1 MALALRELS
10 RFHEAIDFVHRGLI
24 IKPDFEEL
32 LILQKGI
39 EEDLAIETAL
49 PLDHPERV
57 KFDNLIKWLLE
68 GGAQFPK
75 LKLRFYS
82 KDYRG
87 VHSTTFVAKNETIV
101 IIPKTHIITLEMAKA
116 TPIGQKMVAA
126 NLNLLSPKHSFLSS
140 FILQEKA
147 KEESWWKPYLDILP
161 ESYSNFPIFYTDE
174 DKEWLT
180 GSPFLDQVNEKIQDI
195 EEDYNAIVEAVPEFA
210 EFPLFEFSKIRMGVS
225 SRIFGMQIEGNKT
238 DGFVPL
244 ADMLNHRRPRQ
255 TTWSYED
262 SKNGFVIEA
271 MEDIERGLEVMDS
284 YGKKCNSRFLLNYG
298 FIVRNN
304 DANEYPFKCKLRED
318 DPNLMTKRNLI
329 DGSLSQT
336 FRVQADEKENVF
348 NDFLGF
354 LRFVELNDIS
364 ILPRIM
370 EECQEEE
377 QPGFKPSK
385 IKPISL
391 ANERKV
397 LQHVQKL
404 AKSGIDLYPETLQED
419 AQILQR
425 EDLTENQRNCVLMR
439 QGEKQILDWYFK
451 FSDLALALLDM
462 ERKEVKKAAKGSPYE
477 SYLTHS
483 IIPLLGK

>member
-1 MALALRELS
+1 MAVAHRELS
-10 RFHEAIDFVHRGLI
+10 RFQEALDYAHRGLAI
-24 IKPDFEEL
+24 NPEFPEL
-32 LILQKGI
+32 LALKKEI
-39 EEDLAIETAL
+39 EADIEIDTAL
-49 PLDHPERV
+49 PLDHPERK
-57 KFDNLIKWLLE
+57 KFENLFNWLIE
-68 GGAQFPK
+68 GGAKFPK
-75 LKLRFYS
+75 IKLRFYS

-87 VHSTTFVAKNETIV
+87 VHSTTFIAKNECIV
-101 IIPKTHIITLEMAKA
+101 VIPRSHIITLEMAKA

-180 GSPFLDQVNEKIQDI
+180 GSPFLEQVNEKIQDI
-195 EEDYNAIVEAVPEFA
+195 EEDYNCIVDAVPEFA
-210 EFPLFEFSKIRMGVS
+210 NFPLFEFSKIRMGVS
-225 SRIFGMQIEGNKT
+225 SRIFGMQIDGNKT

-255 TTWSYED
+255 TTWSYEE
-262 SKNGFVIEA
+262 SKNGFIIEA
-271 MEDIERGLEVMDS
+271 MEDIERGIEVLDS

-318 DPNLMTKRNLI
+318 DPNLMTKRSLI
-329 DGSLSQT
+329 DGNSSQT
-336 FRVQADEKENVF
+336 FRVQADEKENIF
-348 NDFLGF
+348 NEFLGF
-354 LRFVELNDIS
+354 LRFLELNDIS

-370 EECQEEE
+370 EECQEED

-385 IKPISL
+385 VKPISL